1 VAGVL
6 VVVKVLWVT
15 YLEMVSLQNLLQ
27 QQLRR
32 PHLLRNQQQQLVM

>member
-32 PHLLRNQQQQLVM
+32 PHLLRNQHQQLVM